1 MKKKSALFSACL
13 ALAVCFLLASC
24 GIFGL
29 TPVDGSIPSE
39 VAVSRGEAGSR
50 ESFLAAQETPVTEFR
65 RAFEEAKKDGY
76 PGTYYEFLEGLGLSD
91 DGAKLS
97 AALRSSVSV
106 FAFFS
111 TGKKDRDVYNGGSG
125 TIFDLD
131 ASAGTALI
139 VTNYHVVYNAE
150 STGREPVP
158 HISDDI
164 EVYLYGEFQEAYLY
178 GENQSSRGMT
188 AEYVGGAMQY
198 DIAVLSV
205 KSDLL
210 KGDDAF
216 AAELVA
222 ADSDSLMAGDKV
234 YAVGNADG
242 EGLSVT
248 EGVVSVP
255 LEYVALKAS
264 DGSSNIQLPEIRTD
278 AELNHGNSGGGLF
291 TAEGEFVGVVNAR
304 SEKSGVNGFGY
315 AIPANCA
322 LALAQNIID
331 TCAADPAAHGAA
343 VAFLGVTPA
352 VETVSSVYDETTGR
366 VYSEEKIVLDS
377 ITYGSLAD
385 RSGLMESDTLI
396 SASLRSAEGETVRTV
411 AVTALNKFTD
421 LLYEVRLG
429 DTLELT
435 VSRGGDLTTVEIAF
449 AEKSC
454 FRAMS

>member
-1 MKKKSALFSACL
+1 MKKRSVL
-13 ALAVCFLLASC
+13 AAVCLMLIACFMLASC
-24 GIFGL
+24 GIFTL

-50 ESFLAAQETPVTEFR
+50 ESFLAAQETPVTESR
-65 RAFEEAKKDGY
+65 RAFDEAKKDGY
-76 PGTYYEFLEGLGLSD
+76 TGTYYQFLEGLGLSD

-111 TGKKDRDVYNGGSG
+111 SGKKERDFYSAGSG
-125 TIFDLD
+125 TIYDLD
-131 ASAGTALI
+131 PASGTALI
-139 VTNYHVVYNAE
+139 VTNYHVVYNQDGL
-150 STGREPVP
+150 SSGSLG
-158 HISDDI
+158 HISGDI
-164 EVYLYGEFQEAYLY
+164 EVYLYGEFHT
-178 GENQSSRGMT
+178 SRAMA

-205 KSDLL
+205 QNDFL
-210 KGDDAF
+210 KDGF

-234 YAVGNADG
+234 YAVGNANG
-242 EGLSVT
+242 EGVSVT

-255 LEYVALKAS
+255 LEYVTLATADEKS
-264 DGSSNIQLPEIRTD
+264 RIQLQEIRTD

-291 TAEGEFVGVVNAR
+291 TEDGEFVGVVNAR
-304 SEKSGVNGFGY
+304 SEEDGINGFGY

-322 LALAQNIID
+322 LALVQNILD
-331 TCAADPAAHGAA
+331 TCAADHSARGAA

-352 VETVSSVYDETTGR
+352 VDTVLSVFDETTGR
-366 VYSEEKIVLDS
+366 VYTEEKIVLDS
-377 ITYGSLAD
+377 ITFDSLAD
-385 RSGLMESDTLI
+385 KSGLMESDTLI
-396 SASLRSAEGETVRTV
+396 SATLRSAEGETVRTV

-435 VSRGGDLTTVEIAF
+435 VSRGGELTVVEIAF
-449 AEKSC
+449 SSRTC
-454 FRAMS
+454 FRTMN